1 MAAAFMRWFSPVSAQ
16 FLGEHL
22 KKKRLSCVQ
31 KEVVTGK
38 HAQREGNTRLITP
51 GFEIATPH
59 PLILQAAKAGDEA
72 VERRLG

>member
-1 MAAAFMRWFSPVSAQ
+1 MWWFSPDCSQ
-16 FLGEHL
+16 LLGEHL

-51 GFEIATPH
+51 GFEIATTH
-59 PLILQAAKAGDEA
+59 PVILQTAKAGDEA